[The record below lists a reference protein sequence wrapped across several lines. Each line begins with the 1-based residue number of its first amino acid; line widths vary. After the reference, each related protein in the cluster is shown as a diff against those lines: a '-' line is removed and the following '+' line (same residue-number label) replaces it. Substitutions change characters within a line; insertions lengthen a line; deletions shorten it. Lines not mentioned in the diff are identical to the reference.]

1 MSTSN
6 LLTINMKSSN
16 QSLKHRL
23 SDYLLT
29 GQSTLVNRSVFAIV
43 GMDDDWVRVTDDQ
56 VHYFSI
62 RGICGLIC
70 QTLVKLSEMHCL
82 LLLNLKIGM

>member
-1 MSTSN
+1 
-6 LLTINMKSSN
+6 MKSSN

-43 GMDDDWVRVTDDQ
+43 GMDDDSVRITDDQ

-62 RGICGLIC
+62 RGTCGLIY
-70 QTLVKLSEMHCL
+70 QRSVKPSEMRCL
-82 LLLNLKIGM
+82 VLPNLKIGM